1 VRPPLKRK
9 TVSHLMKNAGWT
21 CIPFLAACATNDAP
35 IRVVLPL
42 DSMPAALQQCSRA
55 VPPAITGFWEPLR
68 SDLEG
73 ATARIEAALDSA
85 LARRRIGGRVVTAR
99 YGWQYAGI
107 IIDGARLVYVN
118 GFSTAN
124 ITLLTGL
131 GWDLRYQAGRA
142 CDGGV
147 TFFGAVWDPS
157 THQLSNLR
165 FNGNGWGAG

>member
-1 VRPPLKRK
+1 
-9 TVSHLMKNAGWT
+9 MKHTTWT
-21 CIPFLAACATNDAP
+21 WIPFLAACVASDAP

-55 VPPAITGFWEPLR
+55 VPSPITGFWEPLG

-73 ATARIEAALDSA
+73 APDRIEAALDSA
-85 LARRRIGGRVVTAR
+85 LARLRIGGRVVTAQ

-107 IIDGARLVYVN
+107 ISDGTRLVYVN
-118 GFSTAN
+118 GFSSAN

-131 GWDLRYQAGRA
+131 GWDLRYQAGKA

-147 TFFGAVWDPS
+147 TYFGAVWDPS
-157 THQLSNLR
+157 SHQLSNLQ
-165 FNGNGWGAG
+165 FNGNG